1 MKSIW
6 AEVRFGL
13 RSLRKSPGFSLV
25 AILTLALGI
34 GANTAIFSVVDA
46 VLLHPLPYPDP
57 GRITVLYRTNPEKG
71 QEDGTFSHRMFTE
84 IEQQTTA
91 FQHIAAYHV
100 WPFTITGPG
109 EPTQVGGVA
118 SSADLF
124 PLLGIRPIAG
134 RAFTPEEDRRGAA
147 PVALI
152 SERMWEK
159 RFHKDPGVT
168 GKAIDVGGEAYT
180 IVGVFPANVRFP
192 QLGEPPEIWVP
203 LMADPALQALAASH
217 TLDPEKASYL
227 NMLGRLKPGE
237 TLAQAQAQAD
247 TIAARLVK
255 ANPED
260 NQGMGLRVALLE
272 HEVSK
277 NYRTA
282 LGILLG
288 AVGLVLLIACANV
301 ANLLVARATMR
312 QREMALRLAL
322 GAGKSGIVRQML
334 VESIELAL
342 AGGVAGAWLAYFAVS
357 NLTRWIPHSFSQF
370 HGVTVNAGVLLFAAA
385 VSVAAGILF
394 GSLPAWH
401 VSDLN
406 VYATL
411 KEGGRGMSEGSRRR
425 RLREVLVVVE
435 VALAVVLLAGAGLL
449 LRSFSRLMETNP
461 GFEARGVM
469 TASVNLPRS
478 AYRGP
483 AAWSGFV
490 KSALER
496 LRGQPG
502 VSEAAAAVSPPMG
515 GSGIRISVTYT
526 VAGLPA
532 PQPGHEPEADFRPV
546 SPGYFSVMRIPLV
559 AGRDVAPADSASSA
573 PVCMVN
579 QALAAQTLRGRNPL
593 GMSLVPGQQK
603 PCQIVGV
610 VGNVQT
616 SLGEP
621 PNPAIYVP
629 FDQNPV
635 WMLSLVARTPRSTST
650 LAPTMRDSVRS
661 VDRVLP
667 VETATMAHLVNRSI
681 AQQRFRTVLVGV
693 FAGLAILL
701 AAVGISGVLAYS
713 VSRRTHEIGLRMALG
728 AAPGEVLRQV
738 VGQGLKL
745 VGVGALAGL
754 AAALALNRLMSS
766 LLYEVGPG
774 DLVTYAGVAL
784 VLLVVALGACA
795 FPALRA
801 SRVDPTVAL
810 RYE

>member
-6 AEVRFGL
+6 AELRYGL

-57 GRITVLYRTNPEKG
+57 GRIAVLYRTNLEKG

-91 FQHIAAYHV
+91 FHHIAAYHV

-152 SERMWEK
+152 SERLWEK
-159 RFHKDPGVT
+159 RFHKDPAVT

-203 LMADPALQALAASH
+203 LMADPAFQALAASH

-237 TLAQAQAQAD
+237 TLTQAQAQAD

-272 HEVSK
+272 REVSK

-282 LGILLG
+282 LGVLLG

-301 ANLLVARATMR
+301 ANLLVARATTR
-312 QREMALRLAL
+312 EREMALRLAL
-322 GAGKSGIVRQML
+322 GAGKRGLVRQML
-334 VESIELAL
+334 VESVELAL
-342 AGGVAGAWLAYFAVS
+342 AGGAVGAWLAYFAVS

-370 HGVTVNAGVLLFAAA
+370 HSVTVNAGVLLFAAG

-411 KEGGRGMSEGSRRR
+411 KEGGRGMSEGSGRR
-425 RLREVLVVVE
+425 RLREALVVVE

-449 LRSFSRLMETNP
+449 LRSFSRLIETNP

-490 KSALER
+490 KGALER

-515 GSGIRISVTYT
+515 GIRISVTYT
-526 VAGLPA
+526 VAGLPT
-532 PQPGHEPEADFRPV
+532 PQPGHEPQADFRPV

-559 AGRDVAPADSASSA
+559 AGRDVAPGDSASSA

-579 QALAAQTLRGRNPL
+579 RALAAQTLRGRNPL
-593 GMSLVPGQQK
+593 GMSMVPGQQK
-603 PCQIVGV
+603 PCQIVGI

-621 PNPAIYVP
+621 PSPAIYVP
-629 FDQNPV
+629 FDQSPV
-635 WMLSLVARTPRSTST
+635 WMLGLVARTPRSTSA
-650 LAPTMRDSVRS
+650 LAPTMRDSIRS
-661 VDRVLP
+661 VDRALP
-667 VETATMAHLVNRSI
+667 VETATMTHLVDRSI

-693 FAGLAILL
+693 FAGLAIFL

-766 LLYEVGPG
+766 LLYGVGPW
-774 DLVTYAGVAL
+774 DPLTYFGVAL
-784 VLLVVALGACA
+784 LVVVVALGSCYL
-795 FPALRA
+795 PARRA
-801 SRVDPTVAL
+801 MQVDPVVAL